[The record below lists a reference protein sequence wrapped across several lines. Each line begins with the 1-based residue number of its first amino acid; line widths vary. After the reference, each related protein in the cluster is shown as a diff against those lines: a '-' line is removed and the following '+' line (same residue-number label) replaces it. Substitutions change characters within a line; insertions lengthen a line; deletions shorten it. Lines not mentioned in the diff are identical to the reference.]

1 MCRVLAPF
9 SIIIYQEKKFMNV
22 NTHECLSIL
31 TLDEAIEGLTNGSI
45 FFNFGKEQ
53 IVDWLKELRN
63 YKEADGTM
71 QTDSAVLREMILTEF
86 TRVILS
92 LDDKSLQKV
101 MREID
106 DEVIIKAN
114 KTTSQEVWDKFLQN
128 MTKRKQKM
136 IIEDYEY
143 MGIIRLVDN
152 LFCQRHILRIIYH
165 LMETGIIHTK
175 IVVHP

>member
-1 MCRVLAPF
+1 
-9 SIIIYQEKKFMNV
+9 MNV

-31 TLDEAIEGLTNGSI
+31 TLDEAIEGLTNDGV
-45 FFNFGKEQ
+45 FFNFDKEQ

-63 YKEADGTM
+63 YKEADGTL

-114 KTTSQEVWDKFLQN
+114 KTASQEVWDKFLTN

-152 LFCQRHILRIIYH
+152 LLCQRHILRIIYH

-175 IVVHP
+175 IIVPPSTIPAECN